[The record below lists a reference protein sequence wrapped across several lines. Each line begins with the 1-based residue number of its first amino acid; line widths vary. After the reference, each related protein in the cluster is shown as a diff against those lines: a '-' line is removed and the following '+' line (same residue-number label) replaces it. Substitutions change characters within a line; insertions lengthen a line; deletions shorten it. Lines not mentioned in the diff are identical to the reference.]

1 MRCLLPIFSRL
12 VVNLLGLVPFLS
24 RRWLYLKS
32 YGPGVDRGLSVV
44 TREGRAICLLV
55 PLCLRMVSTV
65 NNYCPES
72 LVPLLYVYIFMA
84 VHEQSL
90 SALVDRTG
98 TRVYDYFE

>member
-1 MRCLLPIFSRL
+1 MRCLLPVCSRL

-55 PLCLRMVSTV
+55 RLHLRVVPAVS
-65 NNYCPES
+65 NYRPES
-72 LVPLLYVYIFMA
+72 LVPLG
-84 VHEQSL
+84 L
-90 SALVDRTG
+90 SSVDGVSSRIPSP
-98 TRVYDYFE
+98 V